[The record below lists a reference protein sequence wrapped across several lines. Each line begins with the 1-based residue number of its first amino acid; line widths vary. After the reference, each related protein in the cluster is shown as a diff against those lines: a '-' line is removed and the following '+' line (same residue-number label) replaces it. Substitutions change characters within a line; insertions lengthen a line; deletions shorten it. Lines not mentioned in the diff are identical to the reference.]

1 MERCWPVQSD
11 HDAAGVQTLADLA
24 PASERAARVWQTIPM
39 KRRDPLGQAPE
50 KAEVVLLLVDVINDF
65 DFPEGDKLLRF
76 ALPAAA
82 RIAALKARMRKRG
95 VPAIYVN
102 DNFGRWRSD
111 FRKQVERCISHESP
125 GAPVARQLV
134 PAEDDYFVLKPK
146 HSGFFSTSLETL
158 LSFLGARKLIITGF
172 AADIC
177 VLFTAN
183 DAYMRDYEL
192 IVPSDC
198 VASETAAAHRA
209 AIAQME
215 RFLRADTRLSTKIRV
230 TARG

>member
-1 MERCWPVQSD
+1 
-11 HDAAGVQTLADLA
+11 
-24 PASERAARVWQTIPM
+24 M

-50 KAEVVLLLVDVINDF
+50 HAPVVLLLVDVINDF
-65 DFPEGDKLLRF
+65 DFPKGEKLLRF
-76 ALPAAA
+76 ALPAAGK
-82 RIAALKARMRKRG
+82 IAALKTRLRKRG
-95 VPAIYVN
+95 IPAIYVN

-111 FRKQVERCISHESP
+111 FRKQVERCISHDSP
-125 GAPVARQLV
+125 GAAVARQLV

-183 DAYMRDYEL
+183 DAYMRDFEL

-198 VASETAAAHRA
+198 VASETASAHRSA
-209 AIAQME
+209 MAQMK
-215 RFLRADTRLSTKIRV
+215 RFLRADVRSSTSIRIG
-230 TARG
+230 RQR